1 MTFTPDSVAAL
12 QARLLADALR
22 LAPEAVLV
30 AAIVALL
37 LLRMLAPRLHP
48 GAVALAAAFVA
59 CASVA
64 GPHLE
69 LWPRPDFGPA
79 FTGLLHLDAFA
90 LHLRTVLAGFL
101 LLLVV
106 LTRVTGLPDAEDA
119 ADFHVLAFGAVLGMM
134 LMTTAS
140 HFLTVFL
147 AVEMAS
153 LPGYALAGFLKGRR
167 GAGEAAM
174 KYVLFGAAA
183 SGVMLYGISLL
194 AVAGGAAGAGAGAG
208 VVPHVGWLF
217 VAVGVLF
224 KLGVVPLHF
233 WLPDVLEG
241 SSAEVAALLATA
253 SKIGAVGLAARLL
266 TTAPADDAVRWG
278 LIAVAAASMT
288 FGNLLAF
295 RQTNLKRLLAYSTVA
310 HAGTLTMALS
320 TRQAADSLLLY
331 AAAYALMNLGAF
343 AAVALVRNATG
354 SEDVSALRGL
364 GRRSPLVAAGFAAC
378 VASLL
383 GLPPFAGFAAKFLV
397 YRDTY
402 AAGQDFLGTRP
413 ALGAAYLALLAVGV
427 VNQVLSAGY
436 YLKLLRV
443 AFFDDAPPAAGETPE
458 AGGGLMILIAA
469 LLVALGLGWGQL

>member
-1 MTFTPDSVAAL
+1 MIFTPESVAAL
-12 QARLLADALR
+12 QTRLLEDQSR
-22 LAPEAVLV
+22 LAPEVVLV
-30 AAIVALL
+30 AAIVGLL
-37 LLRMLAPRLHP
+37 LLRMLSPKLP
-48 GAVALAAAFVA
+48 LGPVALAAALAACVA
-59 CASVA
+59 LA
-64 GPHLE
+64 GPRLGW
-69 LWPRPDFGPA
+69 WPRPADGPA
-79 FTGLLHLDAFA
+79 FTGLLHLDGFA
-90 LHLRTVLAGFL
+90 WQLRATLVGFL
-101 LLLVV
+101 LLLVA
-106 LTRVTGLPDAEDA
+106 LTRLTGIPDADDG
-119 ADFHVLAFGAVLGMM
+119 ADFYALAFGAVLGLM

-153 LPGYALAGFLKGRR
+153 LPGYVLAGFLKGRR
-167 GAGEAAM
+167 NAGEAAM
-174 KYVLFGAAA
+174 KYAVFGASA

-194 AVAGGAAGAGAGAG
+194 AVSGGVAMAGPGT
-208 VVPHVGWLF
+208 VPLVGWLF
-217 VAVGVLF
+217 VGVGVMF

-266 TTAPADDAVRWG
+266 VVAPDDDALRWG
-278 LIAVAAASMT
+278 MIGVAAASMT

-295 RQTNLKRLLAYSTVA
+295 RQTNLKRLLAYSTIA
-310 HAGTLTMALS
+310 HAGTMLMALS

-331 AAAYALMNLGAF
+331 LAAYALMNLGAF
-343 AAVALVRNATG
+343 ATVALVRNATG

-364 GRRSPLVAAGFAAC
+364 GRRSPLVAVGFAAC

-383 GLPPFAGFAAKFLV
+383 GLPPFAGFAGKFLV

-402 AAGQDFLGTRP
+402 LAGQNFLASQP
-413 ALGAAYLALLAVGV
+413 ALGAAYLVLLAVGV
-427 VNQVLSAGY
+427 LNQVLSAGY

-443 AFFDDAPPAAGETPE
+443 AFFDDASRTPVETPE
-458 AGGGLMILIAA
+458 RGGGLLLLVAA